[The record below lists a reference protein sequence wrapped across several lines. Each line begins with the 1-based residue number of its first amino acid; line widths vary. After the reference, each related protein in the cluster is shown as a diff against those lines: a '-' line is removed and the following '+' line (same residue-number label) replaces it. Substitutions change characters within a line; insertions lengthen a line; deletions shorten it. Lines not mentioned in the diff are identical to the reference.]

1 MPRVQIDNEII
12 ELTDDE
18 AENGG
23 YTSTGMS
30 DYQSASTPPQ
40 EAPTE

>member
-1 MPRVQIDNEII
+1 MPRIQIDDQII

-30 DYQSASTPPQ
+30 DYQSPSTPPEEATQ
-40 EAPTE
+40 E

>member
-23 YTSTGMS
+23 FTSSGMS
-30 DYQSASTPPQ
+30 DYQSTSTPP
-40 EAPTE
+40 EETEPE